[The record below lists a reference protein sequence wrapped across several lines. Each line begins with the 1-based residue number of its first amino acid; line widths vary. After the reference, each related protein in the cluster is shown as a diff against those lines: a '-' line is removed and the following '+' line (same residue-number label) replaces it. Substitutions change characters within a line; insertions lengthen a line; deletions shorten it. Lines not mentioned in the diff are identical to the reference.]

1 MMFRTISLVL
11 ILAAAPMCMLT
22 ACGSAMIAAKEAM
35 GVPKREQ
42 MVARVQDAR
51 DAQTEAKA
59 QFSSALEEFLAVTK
73 VDGGDLEATYRKLSA
88 QYDASVKSASA
99 VSARIA
105 DVELVSGKLF
115 AEWKREIGEYSSASL
130 KAASEQ
136 QLSQTK
142 EQYAKLLTSMKSA
155 ESKMQ
160 PVLTT
165 FKDQVMFLKHNLN
178 ARAIASLRG
187 TANEISA
194 DVERLIAEMNAS
206 IDEANTFIG
215 QLQTAK

>member
-1 MMFRTISLVL
+1 MSRLVIAAL
-11 ILAAAPMCMLT
+11 LLAVPASNLMT
-22 ACGSAMIAAKEAM
+22 GCGSTMIAAKEYM
-35 GVPKREQ
+35 GIPKRDQ
-42 MVARVQDAR
+42 MVARVEDAR
-51 DAQTEAKA
+51 NSQTEAKQ

-73 VDGGDLEATYRKLSA
+73 VNGGDLEAKYKKLNT
-88 QYDASVKSASA
+88 QYEASVKSAKN

-115 AEWKREIGEYSSASL
+115 AEWQKEIGEYSSASL
-130 KAASEQ
+130 KASSEQ
-136 QLSQTK
+136 QLAETK
-142 EQYAKLLTSMKSA
+142 TQYAKLLTSMKSA

-165 FKDQVMFLKHNLN
+165 FKDQVLFLKHNLN
-178 ARAIASLRG
+178 ARAIASLQG

-194 DVERLIAEMNAS
+194 DVERLIKEMNAS

-215 QLQTAK
+215 QLQSAK